1 MDQFAPNAGPFGDR
15 PPMDCLKRHHVS
27 LLDPQPI
34 FDDVRTVG
42 GTTGYARGS
51 AGQIGTVPQVLLGV
65 TFRHF
70 DAAIGEKS
78 GHGRI
83 DILIR
88 AGHLKPSLLHGRG
101 G

>member
-51 AGQIGTVPQVLLGV
+51 AGQIGTVLYDPAMARWCRQAGV
-65 TFRHF
+65 GKNAEVCRQRVP
-70 DAAIGEKS
+70 GE
-78 GHGRI
+78 
-83 DILIR
+83 
-88 AGHLKPSLLHGRG
+88 A
-101 G
+101 